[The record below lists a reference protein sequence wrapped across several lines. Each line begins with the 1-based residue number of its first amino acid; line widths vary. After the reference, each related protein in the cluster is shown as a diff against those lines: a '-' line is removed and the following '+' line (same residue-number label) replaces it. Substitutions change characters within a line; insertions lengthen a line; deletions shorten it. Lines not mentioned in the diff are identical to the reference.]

1 MSMYEN
7 VEMRQVFCRELEKI
21 MEQDERVICIDADL
35 ARANGTLSLRG
46 KFPQRAFDVGVAEQN
61 MAGVAAGL
69 AAYGFIPFI
78 GSFSAF
84 ATRRICDQVTVSITY
99 AKRNVKIVGSD
110 PGIAAELNGGTHMSF
125 EDIGVMRS
133 IPGMVI
139 FEPVDAVQLAKAM
152 PQIVK
157 YDGPIYI
164 RLFRKAAPIIFTEDY
179 AFDLFKADLLK
190 QGADVTL
197 FASGIM
203 VDLALKAA
211 AILSEQNIDAEVIN
225 VHTIKPI
232 DAATVV
238 ESVRKTGAAVTCEN
252 HNMIGGLKSAV
263 CEVLADECPVP
274 VTAVGIADH
283 FGEVAKTDYLLKKYK
298 MTADDIAQAALLA
311 VSRKIKN

>member
-1 MSMYEN
+1 MSMYDN

-21 MEQDERVICIDADL
+21 MEQDERVVCIDADL
-35 ARANGTLSLRG
+35 ARANGTLSLRS
-46 KFPQRAFDVGVAEQN
+46 KFPMRAFDVGVAEQN

-84 ATRRICDQVTVSITY
+84 ASRRICDQVTVSIAY

-110 PGIAAELNGGTHMSF
+110 PGISAELNGGTHMSF
-125 EDIGVMRS
+125 EDIGVLRS

-157 YDGPIYI
+157 YDGPVYI
-164 RLFRKAAPIIFTEDY
+164 RLFRKAAPVIFAETY
-179 AFDLFKADLLK
+179 SFDLFKADLLK
-190 QGADVTL
+190 DGSDVTL

-203 VDLALKAA
+203 VPLALKAA
-211 AILSEQNIDAEVIN
+211 EILGEQNISAEVIN

-232 DAATVV
+232 DAATVIA
-238 ESVRKTGAAVTCEN
+238 SVRKTGAAVTCEN

-263 CEVLADECPVP
+263 CEVLAEECPVP
-274 VTAVGIADH
+274 VLAVGIADH
-283 FGEVAKTDYLLKKYK
+283 FGEVAKTDYLQKKYK
-298 MTADDIAQAALLA
+298 MTAADIVTSA
-311 VSRKIKN
+311 VRAISKKAKS